1 MQKLYSDDYKT
12 IVWLN
17 NNVSGQPNI
26 LEAVGDS
33 YTDYERISMA
43 TGLPTI
49 EGWLVH
55 EWLWRGSF
63 DEPGKRQTEVQ
74 TIYES
79 KDISQTKELLNKY
92 HIKYLIVGEMER
104 QKYPNLN
111 QEKLTSLGK
120 KVFES
125 SQTAVYELP

>member
-1 MQKLYSDDYKT
+1 
-12 IVWLN
+12 
-17 NNVSGQPNI
+17 
-26 LEAVGDS
+26 
-33 YTDYERISMA
+33 
-43 TGLPTI
+43 
-49 EGWLVH
+49 
-55 EWLWRGSF
+55 
-63 DEPGKRQTEVQ
+63 VQ